1 MLEVVFSSSAGGSL
15 KVAQHCG
22 KGKYHGSIGI
32 VFGSTEGGEKPAE
45 AELEAMRKRGEE
57 QARQK
62 WERAVPMGGD
72 PSDVYPIDLV
82 LSVGDISEDTPGPR
96 RRAALELLFG
106 TWGREDERHL
116 RKHLEKVEETW
127 AAFRE
132 RAAAGEPIRAWYSD
146 NPDELCGLHW
156 LMARLEEL
164 PHGEID
170 VVKLPDWEP
179 REDGTATRCLSWGE
193 MSPGEWHRYLAYQRR
208 MPRSLCVSY
217 ALRWRELQKENA
229 PLRAVLN
236 GRLVSAPESLYDS
249 FIEQEIA
256 AAPAEFREAVLIGG
270 IMGKYQLGIGDG
282 WIALRIEKLV
292 RSGALEVVSEA
303 REDRPTYDRVLRKI

>member
-22 KGKYHGSIGI
+22 KGKYQGSIGV
-32 VFGSTEGGEKPAE
+32 VFGFTEGGEKPDE
-45 AELEAMRKRGEE
+45 AALEAARKRAEE

-62 WERAVPMGGD
+62 WERAVPMGGN
-72 PSDVYPIDLV
+72 PRDVYPIDLC
-82 LSVGDISEDTPGPR
+82 LSMGDISEDTPGPR
-96 RRAALELLFG
+96 RRAALEPLFG
-106 TWGREDERHL
+106 TWPQETEPHL
-116 RKHLEKVEETW
+116 REYLEKVEETW

-132 RAAAGEPIRAWYSD
+132 RSAAGEPIRAWYSD

-164 PHGEID
+164 PHGEIY

-193 MSPGEWHRYLAYQRR
+193 MSPDEWHRYLAYQRSV
-208 MPRSLCVSY
+208 PQSLCVNY

-236 GRLVSAPESLYDS
+236 GRLVSVEETIYDS
-249 FIEQEIA
+249 FIAREID
-256 AAPAEFREAVLIGG
+256 AAPVEFREAIIIGN

-282 WIALRIEKLV
+282 WIALRIEELLRAGKLE
-292 RSGALEVVSEA
+292 AVSEA
-303 REDRPTYDRVLRKI
+303 REDRPSYDRVLRKR